1 MINYHE
7 QYIVLCIGLL
17 RFIHDNLNCMEY
29 KKYVSVKE
37 AAYIL
42 GVSPLTLRNWDK
54 SGKFPAGRHP
64 MNNYRV
70 YKTDDLLQ
78 IIDDIESGEARS
90 NARNR
95 IKKLSVKHLD
105 D

>member
-1 MINYHE
+1 
-7 QYIVLCIGLL
+7 
-17 RFIHDNLNCMEY
+17 MEY

-54 SGKFPAGRHP
+54 SGKFPASRHP

-95 IKKLSVKHLD
+95 IKKLSVRHLD

>member
-1 MINYHE
+1 
-7 QYIVLCIGLL
+7 
-17 RFIHDNLNCMEY
+17 MEY

-54 SGKFPAGRHP
+54 SGKFPASRHP

>member
-1 MINYHE
+1 MT
-7 QYIVLCIGLL
+7 
-17 RFIHDNLNCMEY
+17 MEN
-29 KKYVSVKE
+29 KKYVSIKD

-54 SGKFPAGRHP
+54 SGKFPASRHP

-70 YKTDDLLQ
+70 YKTDDLLK